1 MARQA
6 VGIEATG
13 PNSSACS
20 RRAAMSARQSAPSAM
35 ATARWVRT
43 TPGSWV
49 CQLIPHSDMAEDM
62 ACVRPP
68 RSASSHS
75 NAVPA

>member
-1 MARQA
+1 
-6 VGIEATG
+6 
-13 PNSSACS
+13 
-20 RRAAMSARQSAPSAM
+20 M

-62 ACVRPP
+62 ACVRPL
-68 RSASSHS
+68 HQ
-75 NAVPA
+75 PAQQRGAGVRHQILPVGGHPHRLGGATTFTFKEPFFSLVGLLP